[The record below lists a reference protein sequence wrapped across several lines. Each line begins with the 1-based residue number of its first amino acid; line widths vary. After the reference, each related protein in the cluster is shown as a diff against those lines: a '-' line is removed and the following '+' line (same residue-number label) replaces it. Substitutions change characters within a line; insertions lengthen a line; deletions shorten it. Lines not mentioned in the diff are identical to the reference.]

1 MILGENA
8 ANSAVD
14 ALESVEALD
23 GAALKLAGA
32 VSNAVPVGVPRDAL
46 SGTWLGHALHPLLT
60 DVVIGSF
67 ISATLLD
74 LLGGDDTGRAS
85 ERLIEVGLVAAAPT
99 VASGLTD
106 WALTVYGDRRTRP
119 VGLVHASANLTASAL
134 YAASLAARRRGVPG
148 RARLLSLAG
157 GAALSVGGLLGG
169 HLSFTRGVGVN
180 ETTFDEGPRDWTT
193 VDTGELED
201 GKPTSGMAGDTP
213 VLLLR
218 HDGHLHA
225 LHDRCSHRGCELSA
239 GQVEGESV
247 TCPCHG
253 SRFSL
258 RDGSIEQ
265 GPATARQPVFET
277 RESDGRIEVRL
288 PAALG
293 DRACVAALALSCR
306 RSLRSAAG
314 TAASRLRPRRRR
326 ARPAS
331 RRRGGRG
338 GGALELK
345 GLSPTHPLMR
355 RAARTADRPWLRESL
370 SQLARNRSGL
380 TEPLAI
386 ARRPKQQR
394 RQRLSSPCSRPI
406 NVPN

>member
-1 MILGENA
+1 M
-8 ANSAVD
+8 
-14 ALESVEALD
+14 
-23 GAALKLAGA
+23 
-32 VSNAVPVGVPRDAL
+32 
-46 SGTWLGHALHPLLT
+46 T
-60 DVVIGSF
+60 
-67 ISATLLD
+67 
-74 LLGGDDTGRAS
+74 
-85 ERLIEVGLVAAAPT
+85 AAPT
-99 VASGLTD
+99 VASGVTD

-169 HLSFTRGVGVN
+169 HLAFTRGVGVN

-218 HDGHLHA
+218 RDGHLHA

-239 GQVEGESV
+239 GQVEAESV

-258 RDGSIEQ
+258 RDGSIER
-265 GPATARQPVFET
+265 GPATARQPVFDT

-288 PAALG
+288 PAA
-293 DRACVAALALSCR
+293 
-306 RSLRSAAG
+306 
-314 TAASRLRPRRRR
+314 
-326 ARPAS
+326 
-331 RRRGGRG
+331 
-338 GGALELK
+338 
-345 GLSPTHPLMR
+345 
-355 RAARTADRPWLRESL
+355 
-370 SQLARNRSGL
+370 
-380 TEPLAI
+380 
-386 ARRPKQQR
+386 
-394 RQRLSSPCSRPI
+394 
-406 NVPN
+406 

>member
-1 MILGENA
+1 MIRGENSA
-8 ANSAVD
+8 SSAVET
-14 ALESVEALD
+14 LESVEALD
-23 GAALKLAGA
+23 AAALKLAGA
-32 VSNAVPVGVPRDAL
+32 VSNAVPVGGPRDAL

-67 ISATLLD
+67 LSATVLD
-74 LLGGDDTGRAS
+74 VLGGDDTGRARA
-85 ERLIEVGLVAAAPT
+85 RLIGVGLVTAAPT

-106 WALTVYGDRRTRP
+106 WALTVHGDRRTRP

-134 YAASLAARRRGVPG
+134 YTASLAAQRRRAPG

-157 GAALSVGGLLGG
+157 AAALSAGGLLGG

-180 ETTFDEGPRDWTT
+180 ETAFDEGPGDWTT
-193 VDTGELED
+193 VETGELED

-225 LHDRCSHRGCELSA
+225 LHDRCSHRGCLLSA

-258 RDGSIEQ
+258 GDGSIEQ

-277 RESDGRIEVRL
+277 RESDGRIEVRI
-288 PAALG
+288 PAA
-293 DRACVAALALSCR
+293 
-306 RSLRSAAG
+306 
-314 TAASRLRPRRRR
+314 
-326 ARPAS
+326 
-331 RRRGGRG
+331 
-338 GGALELK
+338 
-345 GLSPTHPLMR
+345 
-355 RAARTADRPWLRESL
+355 
-370 SQLARNRSGL
+370 
-380 TEPLAI
+380 
-386 ARRPKQQR
+386 
-394 RQRLSSPCSRPI
+394 
-406 NVPN
+406 